1 MAHPSLGV
9 IDAGEF
15 PVVHIHGPRLV
26 PGDGPRIIEDL
37 ETLIRHDQAFV
48 LVIVNGDDSPQR
60 QHDEDK
66 ARMLW
71 LKENKAR
78 LATVC
83 KGIVSVMPDRQRLPL
98 VEKQAAG
105 LQAALGIPFLVAANL
120 IDANA
125 QGRSLLDVAAPSSI
139 D

>member
-1 MAHPSLGV
+1 
-9 IDAGEF
+9 
-15 PVVHIHGPRLV
+15 
-26 PGDGPRIIEDL
+26 
-37 ETLIRHDQAFV
+37 
-48 LVIVNGDDSPQR
+48 
-60 QHDEDK
+60 
-66 ARMLW
+66 
-71 LKENKAR
+71 
-78 LATVC
+78 
-83 KGIVSVMPDRQRLPL
+83 MPDRQRLPL

>member
-1 MAHPSLGV
+1 
-9 IDAGEF
+9 
-15 PVVHIHGPRLV
+15 
-26 PGDGPRIIEDL
+26 
-37 ETLIRHDQAFV
+37 
-48 LVIVNGDDSPQR
+48 
-60 QHDEDK
+60 
-66 ARMLW
+66 MLW